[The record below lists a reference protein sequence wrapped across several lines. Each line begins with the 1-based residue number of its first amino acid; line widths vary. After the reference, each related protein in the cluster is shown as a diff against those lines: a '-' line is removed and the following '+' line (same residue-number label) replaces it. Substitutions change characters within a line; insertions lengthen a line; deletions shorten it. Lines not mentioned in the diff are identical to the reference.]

1 MSSASYSL
9 TETQRRIDEVQ
20 RFLSITLSIANAHT
34 VEFYTH
40 DAWNRFMAVP
50 PQEVLSTVASRN
62 DQQRE
67 PEHKE
72 NESEQTRTTFGFCN
86 DTNRL
91 VDTQELLRA
100 AKAHSLLGLGV
111 CMSRDELLQGL
122 RGDGREP
129 AAPVAATDA
138 ELVTDEFMNSKKSH
152 EVKSMSEVVASL
164 ARRCGVKQVI
174 DVGSGKGYLSSFL
187 SLQYCLRVYG
197 IDSSSTNTHGAQ
209 ERNRKLERFSR
220 AYQRCNKAARAQGEA
235 APSHQNVQVDVKP
248 GRDGDG
254 DVAHGDGEPGNASR
268 EEQREAPVVPSNVE
282 PAAGRPPESTAESE
296 ELFLGALSAD
306 VMRPSPAR
314 APPGRLSDEER
325 QRRKRENLERKAQNR
340 TAGAG
345 VAFSPLTSYVTAE
358 TELRELIDEL
368 EDAVVVGLHT
378 CGDLAPSTLRMF
390 VAKPEL
396 AAVCSVGCCYHLL
409 TEEFDPAR
417 QEGASGPCGFPL
429 SRYLRDRSWF
439 CGRNARMS
447 ACLALERVS
456 HGQGIQMESLF
467 YRAVLHVI
475 LRDRYDCFRSEK
487 RVGNVYSKSK
497 SFVDYVRR
505 ALRRLELDESKLSD
519 GDIQDYHD
527 AYRPRMGEMH
537 AFNMLKVTLAPCI
550 EGLILLDRL
559 CYLQEQADLS
569 FTALVQLFDPLLSPR
584 CYAVVGLKTISP

>member
-1 MSSASYSL
+1 MCSASYNL
-9 TETQRRIDEVQ
+9 TEIQRRIDEVQ

-50 PQEVLSTVASRN
+50 PQEVLSTVGSRN

-67 PEHKE
+67 PEHKA
-72 NESEQTRTTFGFCN
+72 NESEQTGTTFGFCN

-91 VDTQELLRA
+91 VDTRELLQA
-100 AKAHSLLGLGV
+100 AEAHSLPGLGV
-111 CMSRDELLQGL
+111 CMSRDELLQSL
-122 RGDGREP
+122 RGDRCESS
-129 AAPVAATDA
+129 APVASTDA
-138 ELVTDEFMNSKKSH
+138 ELVPDEFMNSKKSH

-164 ARRCGVKQVI
+164 AQCCGVKQVI

-187 SLQYCLRVYG
+187 SLQYSLRVYG

-209 ERNRKLERFSR
+209 ERNRKLKKFSR
-220 AYQRCNKAARAQGEA
+220 AYQKCNKAARAQGEA
-235 APSHQNVQVDVKP
+235 AAPSPRKAPVDAEP
-248 GRDGDG
+248 GPDGDG
-254 DVAHGDGEPGNASR
+254 GAVCGDGEPGLPPDA
-268 EEQREAPVVPSNVE
+268 EPSDGRRPE
-282 PAAGRPPESTAESE
+282 WAAGSEE

-306 VMRPSPAR
+306 VMRPPPRR
-314 APPGRLSDEER
+314 APPGGLSDEER
-325 QRRKRENLERKAQNR
+325 QRRKRENLERKAQNG
-340 TAGAG
+340 AAG

-417 QEGASGPCGFPL
+417 QEGASGPRGFPL

-475 LRDRYDCFRSEK
+475 LRDHYDCFRSEK
-487 RVGNVYSKSK
+487 RVGNVYSKCE

-519 GDIQDYHD
+519 GEIQGYHHT
-527 AYRPRMGEMH
+527 YRPRMGEMQ

-559 CYLQEQADLS
+559 CYLKEQADLS

-584 CYAVVGLKTISP
+584 CYAVVGLKRISP